1 MARSAAT
8 IELSEEEESELRA
21 VLRTPS
27 ASQQQ
32 AMRARIVL
40 RAAQG
45 ATNTAD
51 RWEVGVSLPTVG
63 LWRRKF
69 SERGLEGLETAP
81 RTGRPRE
88 IDDAEVQRVLAMTL
102 ETPPDG
108 STHWSARR
116 LAAAA
121 GISAS
126 TVHRIWRDHKLKP
139 HQVRSFKFSKDPQLV
154 EKVIDVVGLY
164 LAPPKGA
171 LVLCVDEKTQ
181 IQALDRTQPTLPIKP
196 GKAQRM
202 THDYKRNGTTSLY
215 AALEIATGE
224 VTGSCY
230 PQHTHQ
236 EFLAFLNQLVRA
248 YPRRPL
254 HVVLD
259 NSSTHSTPEVK
270 RWLERHPRV
279 HFHFTPTSASWMN
292 MVEIWFSILTK
303 QQVRRGVYHDVPEL
317 IAAIE
322 HFIDGYN
329 DRAQPFV
336 WTKTAEPSPRQGH
349 QTTSHFRRAALART
363 RPGRGTV
370 CAADRH
376 PVTHPPPTVGGGR
389 AWTERRPVGSPAM
402 LAHLPHSPG
411 LYGHPRRRPAPAR
424 MQGPASGPTRALLVA
439 NLENR
444 AVVDGRDLWRDQTV
458 GLLCGGCGSR
468 GCACS
473 EPDPR

>member
-1 MARSAAT
+1 VARTAGT
-8 IELSEEEESELRA
+8 IELTDEEEQRLRA

-27 ASQQQ
+27 ATQQQ

-45 ATNTAD
+45 ATNTEIAS
-51 RWEVGVSLPTVG
+51 ELGVSLPTVG
-63 LWRRKF
+63 LWRRNF
-69 SERGLEGLETAP
+69 CARRLQGLQTAP
-81 RTGRPRE
+81 RSGRPRE
-88 IDDAEVQRVLAMTL
+88 IDDSEVQRVLAVTL
-102 ETPPDG
+102 EAPPDG
-108 STHWSARR
+108 STQWSVRR
-116 LAAAA
+116 LAAVT
-121 GISAS
+121 GISSS
-126 TVHRIWRDHKLKP
+126 TVHRIWRDHQLKP

-154 EKVIDVVGLY
+154 EKVVDVVGLY
-164 LAPPKGA
+164 LDPPKGA
-171 LVLCVDEKTQ
+171 LVICVDEKTQ

-196 GKAQRM
+196 GKAARM

-236 EFLAFLNQLVRA
+236 EFLAFLNQLVKA

-270 RWLERHPRV
+270 AWLKGHPRV

-322 HFIDGYN
+322 HFIEGYN
-329 DRAQPFV
+329 RRAQPFV
-336 WTKTAEPSPRQGH
+336 WTKTAEQVLAKAIKK
-349 QTTSHFRRAALART
+349 QDTSETLH
-363 RPGRGTV
+363 
-370 CAADRH
+370 
-376 PVTHPPPTVGGGR
+376 
-389 AWTERRPVGSPAM
+389 
-402 LAHLPHSPG
+402 
-411 LYGHPRRRPAPAR
+411 
-424 MQGPASGPTRALLVA
+424 
-439 NLENR
+439 
-444 AVVDGRDLWRDQTV
+444 
-458 GLLCGGCGSR
+458 
-468 GCACS
+468 
-473 EPDPR
+473 